1 MRVLILVFLTLS
13 TLWAVDENNESYVGT
28 SYNLNLAFEL
38 SCLNFVGATDVVNE
52 HFGLLGRV
60 SYCDHYTD
68 DAQNYR
74 KSSLILGGGVAL
86 YSHSI
91 YRDSF
96 FLTLTAGFD
105 RTFIH
110 EVSNDITGT
119 QMLFSSVVGTG
130 YQWQFQ
136 KGYIFSLAMYY
147 VYRRPL
153 SYDTTTDTG
162 LNEQLSSTS
171 HKFTPTFLL
180 GWRF

>member
-1 MRVLILVFLTLS
+1 MRLVLFLFLTIN
-13 TLWAVDENNESYVGT
+13 TLWAVDDINESYVGS

-38 SCLNFVGATDVVNE
+38 SCLNFVGATDVINE
-52 HFGLLGRV
+52 HFGVIGRV

-68 DAQNYR
+68 DAQSYR
-74 KSSLILGGGVAL
+74 NSSLIVGGGLAL

-96 FLTLTAGFD
+96 FLSLTAGLD

-110 EVSNDITGT
+110 DVVDDVTGS
-119 QMLFSSVVGTG
+119 QVLFSSVVGTG

-147 VYRRPL
+147 VYRNPFY
-153 SYDTTTDTG
+153 YDTTNDAS
-162 LNEQLSSTS
+162 LNNQLSHSS
-171 HKFTPTFLL
+171 DKFTPTFLL

>member
-1 MRVLILVFLTLS
+1 MKLLILIFITLT
-13 TLWAVDENNESYVGT
+13 TLLAVDENNESYVGS

-38 SCLNFVGATDVVNE
+38 SCLNFIGSTDVINE
-52 HFGLLGRV
+52 HIGLIGRI
-60 SYCDHYTD
+60 SYCDHYVD

-74 KSSLILGGGVAL
+74 NSSLIVGGGVAL

-96 FLTLTAGFD
+96 FLTFTAGLD
-105 RTFIH
+105 RTYVH
-110 EVSNDITGT
+110 EVAEDITGI
-119 QMLFSSVVGTG
+119 QLLVSSVVGTG

-147 VYRRPL
+147 VYRNPF
-153 SYDTTTDTG
+153 SYDTTSSAT
-162 LNEQLSSTS
+162 LNDQLSRTS
-171 HKFTPTFLL
+171 DKFTPTFLI